1 MCCGYLL
8 EGLLILSVLE
18 GVYERV
24 DGGGHPG
31 EHRGDHVQG
40 GDTELIINHID
51 QHQGQEADKERDED
65 GQHHLENR
73 SSLNLNFF
81 NNTLLCRLSL
91 NFNTNSKQDEVF

>member
-1 MCCGYLL
+1 M
-8 EGLLILSVLE
+8 
-18 GVYERV
+18 
-24 DGGGHPG
+24 
-31 EHRGDHVQG
+31 QG
-40 GDTELIINHID
+40 GDAELVINHID

-91 NFNTNSKQDEVF
+91 NFNTNSKQDDVF